1 MATAAHLIITI
12 IFIVGCYQFYFHAQ
26 RAPARQVRELS
37 TTLDDAIPFRP
48 QWVWVYS
55 FLFYPILIAV
65 VFLANDSREFV
76 FLIFSFAMV
85 LLAQLACF
93 HVFPVQTPLRWRDFT
108 PQCRASRFLHL
119 VQSMD
124 GPGASFPSMHVSVST
139 LAALHL
145 AAGLQPALGT
155 LALAA
160 YGFPVLIGMSAVYTK
175 QHYLI
180 DLPFGAAL
188 GYGCYRAWLLIF

>member
-1 MATAAHLIITI
+1 MTTAAHLVITV

-26 RAPARQVRELS
+26 RAPARPVRELA
-37 TTLDDAIPFRP
+37 TTLDDVIPFRP

-55 FLFYPILIAV
+55 LLFYPVLVALVLIAD
-65 VFLANDSREFV
+65 DSAEFT

-93 HVFPVQTPLRWRDFT
+93 HLFPVRTPLKWRGFT
-108 PQCRASRFLHL
+108 PQCRSTRLLHRIQTL
-119 VQSMD
+119 D
-124 GPGASFPSMHVSVST
+124 APGASFPSMHVSVST

-145 AAGLQPALGT
+145 ASGLEPALG
-155 LALAA
+155 AMAQAA
-160 YGFPVLIGMSAVYTK
+160 YAFPVLIGLSAVYTK

-188 GYGCYRAWLLIF
+188 GYGCYQAWLLIV

>member
-1 MATAAHLIITI
+1 MATAAHLLITV

-26 RAPARQVRELS
+26 RAPARPAREFA

-48 QWVWVYS
+48 RWVWVYS
-55 FLFYPILIAV
+55 LLFYPVLLAV
-65 VFLANDSREFV
+65 VLLADDSREFV
-76 FLIFSFAMV
+76 FLIFSFVMV

-93 HVFPVQTPLRWRDFT
+93 HLFPVRTPLKWRAFT
-108 PQCRASRFLHL
+108 PQCRSTRFLHM
-119 VQSMD
+119 VQTMD
-124 GPGASFPSMHVSVST
+124 APGASFPSMHVSVST

-145 AAGLQPALGT
+145 GSGLEPAFGAAAH
-155 LALAA
+155 AA
-160 YGFPVLIGMSAVYTK
+160 YGFPALIGLSAVYTK

-188 GYGCYRAWLLIF
+188 GYGCYQAWLLIL